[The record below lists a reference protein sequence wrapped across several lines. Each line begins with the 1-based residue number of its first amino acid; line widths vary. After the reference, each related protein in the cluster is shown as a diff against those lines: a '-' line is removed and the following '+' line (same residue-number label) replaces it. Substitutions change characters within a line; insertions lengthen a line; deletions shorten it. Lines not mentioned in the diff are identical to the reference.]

1 MIVFA
6 LILNF
11 GLAQTPSFNFQKLGS
26 EEGLNNSNIF
36 NIEQHQN
43 GLIYFTTQNGI
54 YFYDGYK
61 FDKLNI
67 DSLKSNAL
75 LNVSLK
81 NSSELLLSIRD
92 EGIANFNLKTKN
104 YQFEKNLKYPSAA
117 DNFIITDKFA
127 YLLTT
132 QIRVIIIDLATGKVM
147 PNEFKRKKDDINQA
161 FCIYKT
167 LDDKILIGR
176 SDGIYDATDGI
187 QTKMEVLKNSKIN
200 SITQTKDGKL
210 IVGSSGKI

>member
-1 MIVFA
+1 M
-6 LILNF
+6 
-11 GLAQTPSFNFQKLGS
+11 
-26 EEGLNNSNIF
+26 
-36 NIEQHQN
+36 
-43 GLIYFTTQNGI
+43 
-54 YFYDGYK
+54 
-61 FDKLNI
+61 NI

-81 NSSELLLSIRD
+81 NSFELLLSIRD

-104 YQFEKNLKYPSAA
+104 YQFEKSLKYSSAA

-132 QIRVIIIDLATGKVM
+132 QIRVIIIDIATGKIM

-167 LDDKILIGR
+167 VDNKIMVGR
-176 SDGIYDATDGI
+176 TDG
-187 QTKMEVLKNSKIN
+187 LY
-200 SITQTKDGKL
+200 
-210 IVGSSGKI
+210 